1 MGRRLTYRQFAGMTE
16 PAAGRISV
24 VMTQTYDLILK
35 NGTVVTPGG
44 ETRADIG
51 VINERI
57 AFIGDLDGSVAGEI
71 YDAKGLHILPG
82 VIDSQVHFREPG
94 LEYKENLE
102 TGARSAAL
110 GGVVAVFEMPNTN
123 PSTTSPEMLADKLAR
138 AKGRMD
144 IDHAFYAGATHH
156 NVDVL
161 AEMEATPGCCGVKV
175 FMGASTGDLLI
186 QDDEGVEAVLRAIKR
201 RAAFHSEDEYRL
213 VERRGL
219 AREGDWTSHP
229 EVRDVEAAVSSTT
242 RLLRIARKVGKR
254 IHVLHITTA
263 EEMELLRAAKDVAS
277 VECLPQHLTLVA
289 PGAYERLRGYA
300 QMNPPIR
307 EQRHVDALWR
317 ALNAGIVDV
326 LGSDHAP
333 HTKEEKARSY
343 PASPSGMPGVQTLVP
358 VMLTH
363 VNNGKLTLRRF
374 VELTSAGPQR
384 VFGLAD
390 KGRIAEGY
398 HADFTVVDMKR
409 KETITEEWSKS
420 KCGWT
425 PFDGFEAT
433 GWPVATI
440 VRGGFVMR
448 DGEIVAK
455 GGGQPVR
462 FNETLGATV

>member
-1 MGRRLTYRQFAGMTE
+1 M
-16 PAAGRISV
+16 
-24 VMTQTYDLILK
+24 TYDLILRG
-35 NGTVVTPGG
+35 GTVVTPGG
-44 ETRADIG
+44 ETRTDIG
-51 VINERI
+51 VRGERI
-57 AFIGDLDGSVAGEI
+57 VSIGDLTGASAGET
-71 YDAKGLHILPG
+71 YDATGLHILPG

-94 LEYKENLE
+94 LDWKEDLE

-156 NVDVL
+156 NVGVL

-175 FMGASTGDLLI
+175 FMGASTGDLLV
-186 QDDEGVEAVLRAIKR
+186 QDDAGVEAVLRAIKR

-213 VERRGL
+213 AERREL
-219 AREGDWTSHP
+219 AVTGDWQSHIV
-229 EVRDVEAAVSSTT
+229 VRDVEAAVSSTR
-242 RLLRIARKVGKR
+242 RLLRIARACGKR
-254 IHVLHITTA
+254 IHVLHISTA
-263 EEMELLRAAKDVAS
+263 EEMELLRDAKDVAS
-277 VECLPQHLTLVA
+277 VEVLPNHLTLAA
-289 PGAYERLRGYA
+289 PDCYERLKGYA
-300 QMNPPIR
+300 QQNPPVR
-307 EQRHVDALWR
+307 EAHHRDALWR

-326 LGSDHAP
+326 LATDHAP
-333 HTKEEKARSY
+333 HTIEEKERPY
-343 PASPSGMPGVQTLVP
+343 PASPSGMPGVQTFVP

-363 VNNGKLTLRRF
+363 VNDGKLSLQRF

-398 HADFTVVDMKR
+398 HADFTVVDLKR
-409 KETITEEWSKS
+409 KETITAEWSKS

-425 PFDGFEAT
+425 QFDGFEAT

-455 GGGQPVR
+455 GDGKPVR
-462 FNETLGATV
+462 FNETLEPQD

>member
-1 MGRRLTYRQFAGMTE
+1 M
-16 PAAGRISV
+16 
-24 VMTQTYDLILK
+24 TYDLILRG
-35 NGTVVTPGG
+35 GTVVTPGG
-44 ETRADIG
+44 ETRTDIG
-51 VINERI
+51 VRGERI
-57 AFIGDLDGSVAGEI
+57 VSIGDLTGASAGET
-71 YDAKGLHILPG
+71 YDATGLHILPG

-94 LEYKENLE
+94 LDWKEDLE

-156 NVDVL
+156 NVGVL

-175 FMGASTGDLLI
+175 FMGASTGDLLV
-186 QDDEGVEAVLRAIKR
+186 QDDAGVEAVLRAIKR

-213 VERRGL
+213 AERREL
-219 AREGDWTSHP
+219 AVTGDWQSHIV
-229 EVRDVEAAVSSTT
+229 VRDVEAAVSSTR
-242 RLLRIARKVGKR
+242 RLLRIARACGKR
-254 IHVLHITTA
+254 IHVLHISTA
-263 EEMELLRAAKDVAS
+263 EEMELLRDAKDVAS
-277 VECLPQHLTLVA
+277 VEVLPNHLTLAA
-289 PGAYERLRGYA
+289 PDCYERLKGYA
-300 QMNPPIR
+300 QQNPPVR
-307 EQRHVDALWR
+307 EAHHRDALWR

-326 LGSDHAP
+326 LATDHAP
-333 HTKEEKARSY
+333 HTIEEKERPY
-343 PASPSGMPGVQTLVP
+343 PASPSGMPGVQTFVP

-363 VNNGKLTLRRF
+363 VNDGKLSLQRF
-374 VELTSAGPQR
+374 VELTSSGPQR

-398 HADFTVVDMKR
+398 HADFTVVDLKR
-409 KETITEEWSKS
+409 KETITAEWSKS

-425 PFDGFEAT
+425 QFDGFEAT

-448 DGEIVAK
+448 DGDIVAK
-455 GGGQPVR
+455 GDGKPVR
-462 FNETLGATV
+462 FNETLEPQD

>member
-1 MGRRLTYRQFAGMTE
+1 MTK
-16 PAAGRISV
+16 
-24 VMTQTYDLILK
+24 TFDLILRG
-35 NGTVVTPGG
+35 GTVVTPGG
-44 ETRADIG
+44 EARVDIG
-51 VINERI
+51 VKGERI
-57 AFIGDLDGSVAGEI
+57 VEIGDLSAASADAIYEAG
-71 YDAKGLHILPG
+71 GLHILPG

-94 LEYKENLE
+94 LEWKEDLE
-102 TGARSAAL
+102 SGARSAAL

-123 PSTTSPEMLADKLAR
+123 PSTTSPEMLADKLKR

-144 IDHAFYAGATHH
+144 IDHAFYAGATHD
-156 NVDVL
+156 NVGLL
-161 AEMEATPGCCGVKV
+161 AEMERTQGCCGVKV
-175 FMGASTGDLLI
+175 FMGASTGDLLVH
-186 QDDEGVEAVLRAIKR
+186 DDEGVEAVLRAIKR

-213 VERRGL
+213 AERREL
-219 AREGDWTSHP
+219 AVTGDWTSHP
-229 EVRDVEAAVSSTT
+229 VVRDVETAVMSTR
-242 RLLRIARKVGKR
+242 RLLKLARKVGKR

-263 EEMELLRAAKDVAS
+263 EELDMLRDAKDVAS

-289 PGAYERLRGYA
+289 PEAYERLKGYA

-326 LGSDHAP
+326 MGSDHAP
-333 HTKEEKARSY
+333 HSIEEKARPY
-343 PASPSGMPGVQTLVP
+343 PASPSGMPGVQTMVP
-358 VMLTH
+358 IMLTH
-363 VNNGKLTLRRF
+363 VNNGKLSLQRF

-398 HADFTVVDMKR
+398 HADFTVVDLKR
-409 KETITEEWSKS
+409 KETITAEWSKS

-455 GGGQPVR
+455 GGGKPVR
-462 FNETLGATV
+462 FNETLEPQA

>member
-1 MGRRLTYRQFAGMTE
+1 MTK
-16 PAAGRISV
+16 
-24 VMTQTYDLILK
+24 TFNLILRG
-35 NGTVVTPGG
+35 GTVVTPGG
-44 ETRADIG
+44 EARVDIG
-51 VINERI
+51 VRGERI
-57 AFIGDLDGSVAGEI
+57 AEIGDLSAASADEI
-71 YDAKGLHILPG
+71 YEAGGLHILPG

-94 LEYKENLE
+94 LEWKEDLE
-102 TGARSAAL
+102 SGARSAAL

-123 PSTTSPEMLADKLAR
+123 PSTTSPEMLADKLKR

-144 IDHAFYAGATHH
+144 IDHAFYAGATHD
-156 NVDVL
+156 NVGLL
-161 AEMEATPGCCGVKV
+161 AEMERTQGCCGVKV
-175 FMGASTGDLLI
+175 FMGASTGDLLVH
-186 QDDEGVEAVLRAIKR
+186 DDEGVEAVLRAIKR

-213 VERRGL
+213 AERREL
-219 AREGDWTSHP
+219 AVTGDWTSHP
-229 EVRDVEAAVSSTT
+229 VVRDVETAVMSTR
-242 RLLRIARKVGKR
+242 RLLKLARKVGKR

-263 EEMELLRAAKDVAS
+263 EELEMLRDAKDVAS

-289 PGAYERLRGYA
+289 PEAYQRLKGYA

-326 LGSDHAP
+326 MGSDHAP
-333 HTKEEKARSY
+333 HSIEEKAQPY
-343 PASPSGMPGVQTLVP
+343 PASPSGMPGVQTMVP
-358 VMLTH
+358 IMLTH
-363 VNNGKLTLRRF
+363 VNNGKLSLQRF

-398 HADFTVVDMKR
+398 HADFTVVDLKR
-409 KETITEEWSKS
+409 KETITAEWSKS

-455 GGGQPVR
+455 GGGKPVR
-462 FNETLGATV
+462 FNETLEPAS

>member
-1 MGRRLTYRQFAGMTE
+1 MNKTF
-16 PAAGRISV
+16 
-24 VMTQTYDLILK
+24 DLILRG
-35 NGTVVTPGG
+35 GTVVTPGG
-44 ETRADIG
+44 EARVDIG
-51 VINERI
+51 VRGERI
-57 AFIGDLDGSVAGEI
+57 VEIGDLSAASAAESYEAG
-71 YDAKGLHILPG
+71 GLHILPG

-94 LEYKENLE
+94 LEWKEDLE
-102 TGARSAAL
+102 SGARSAAL
-110 GGVVAVFEMPNTN
+110 GGVVAVFEMPNTS
-123 PSTTSPEMLADKLAR
+123 PSTTSPGMLADKLKR

-144 IDHAFYAGATHH
+144 IDHAFYAGATHD
-156 NVDVL
+156 NVGLL
-161 AEMEATPGCCGVKV
+161 AEMERTQGCCGVKV
-175 FMGASTGDLLI
+175 FMGASTGDLLVH
-186 QDDEGVEAVLRAIKR
+186 DDEGVEAVLRAIKR

-213 VERRGL
+213 AERREL
-219 AREGDWTSHP
+219 AVTGDWTSHP
-229 EVRDVEAAVSSTT
+229 VVRDVETAVMSTR
-242 RLLRIARKVGKR
+242 RLLNLARKVGKR

-263 EEMELLRAAKDVAS
+263 EELEMLRDAKDVAS

-289 PGAYERLRGYA
+289 PEAYERLKGYA

-326 LGSDHAP
+326 MGSDHAP
-333 HTKEEKARSY
+333 HSIEEKARPY
-343 PASPSGMPGVQTLVP
+343 PASPSGMPGVQTMVP
-358 VMLTH
+358 IMLTH
-363 VNNGKLTLRRF
+363 VNNGKLSLQRF

-398 HADFTVVDMKR
+398 HADFTVVDLKR
-409 KETITEEWSKS
+409 KETITAEWSKS

-455 GGGQPVR
+455 GGGKPVR
-462 FNETLGATV
+462 FNETLEPQA

>member
-1 MGRRLTYRQFAGMTE
+1 MKKTF
-16 PAAGRISV
+16 
-24 VMTQTYDLILK
+24 DLILRG
-35 NGTVVTPGG
+35 GTVVTPGG
-44 ETRADIG
+44 QTRTDIG
-51 VINERI
+51 VRGERI
-57 AFIGDLDGSVAGEI
+57 VAIGDLSGTSAGET
-71 YDAKGLHILPG
+71 YDAIGLHILPG

-94 LEYKENLE
+94 LDWKEDLE

-138 AKGRMD
+138 AKERMD

-156 NVDVL
+156 NVGVL

-175 FMGASTGDLLI
+175 FMGASTGDLLV

-213 VERRGL
+213 AERREL
-219 AREGDWTSHP
+219 AVTGDWQSHIV
-229 EVRDVEAAVSSTT
+229 VRDVEAAVSSTR
-242 RLLRIARKVGKR
+242 RLLRIARACGKR
-254 IHVLHITTA
+254 IHVLHISTA
-263 EEMELLRAAKDVAS
+263 EEMELLRDAKDVAS
-277 VECLPQHLTLVA
+277 VEVLPNHLTLAA
-289 PGAYERLRGYA
+289 PDCYDRLKGFA
-300 QMNPPIR
+300 QQNPPVR
-307 EQRHVDALWR
+307 EQRHQDALWR

-326 LGSDHAP
+326 LATDHAP
-333 HTKEEKARSY
+333 HTIEEKERPY

-363 VNNGKLTLRRF
+363 VNDGKLSLQRF

-398 HADFTVVDMKR
+398 HADFTVVDLKR
-409 KETITEEWSKS
+409 KETITAEWSKS

-425 PFDGFEAT
+425 QFDGFEAT

-448 DGEIVAK
+448 DGEIVAR
-455 GGGQPVR
+455 GGGKPVR
-462 FNETLGATV
+462 FNETLEPQA

>member
-1 MGRRLTYRQFAGMTE
+1 MTK
-16 PAAGRISV
+16 
-24 VMTQTYDLILK
+24 TFDLILRG
-35 NGTVVTPGG
+35 GTVVTPGG
-44 ETRADIG
+44 EARLDIG
-51 VINERI
+51 VKGERI
-57 AFIGDLDGSVAGEI
+57 VEIGDLSAASADEI
-71 YDAKGLHILPG
+71 YDAGGLHILPG

-94 LEYKENLE
+94 LEWKEDLE

-123 PSTTSPEMLADKLAR
+123 PSTTSPEMLADKLKR

-144 IDHAFYAGATHH
+144 IDHAFYAGATHD
-156 NVDVL
+156 NVGLL
-161 AEMEATPGCCGVKV
+161 AEMERTQGCCGVKV
-175 FMGASTGDLLI
+175 FMGASTGDLLVH
-186 QDDEGVEAVLRAIKR
+186 DDEGVEAVLRAIKR

-213 VERRGL
+213 AERREL
-219 AREGDWTSHP
+219 AVTGDWTSHP
-229 EVRDVEAAVSSTT
+229 VVRDVETAVMSTR
-242 RLLRIARKVGKR
+242 RLLKLARKVGKR

-263 EEMELLRAAKDVAS
+263 EELDMLRDAKDVAS

-289 PGAYERLRGYA
+289 PEAYERLKGYA

-326 LGSDHAP
+326 MGSDHAP
-333 HTKEEKARSY
+333 HSIEEKARPY
-343 PASPSGMPGVQTLVP
+343 PASPSGMPGVQTMVP

-363 VNNGKLTLRRF
+363 VNNGKLSLQRF

-398 HADFTVVDMKR
+398 HADFTVVDLKR
-409 KETITEEWSKS
+409 KETITAEWSKS

-440 VRGGFVMR
+440 VRGSFVMR

-455 GGGQPVR
+455 GGGKPVR
-462 FNETLGATV
+462 FNETLEPAA

>member
-1 MGRRLTYRQFAGMTE
+1 MTK
-16 PAAGRISV
+16 
-24 VMTQTYDLILK
+24 TFDLILRG
-35 NGTVVTPGG
+35 GTVVTPGG
-44 ETRADIG
+44 EARVDIG
-51 VINERI
+51 VKGERI
-57 AFIGDLDGSVAGEI
+57 VEIGDLSAASANEI
-71 YDAKGLHILPG
+71 YDAGGLHILPG

-94 LEYKENLE
+94 LEWKEDLE
-102 TGARSAAL
+102 SGARSAAL

-123 PSTTSPEMLADKLAR
+123 PSTTSPEMLADKLKR

-144 IDHAFYAGATHH
+144 IDHAFYAGATHD
-156 NVDVL
+156 NVGLL
-161 AEMEATPGCCGVKV
+161 AEMERTQGCCGVKV
-175 FMGASTGDLLI
+175 FMGASTGDLLVH
-186 QDDEGVEAVLRAIKR
+186 DDEGVEAVLRAIKR

-213 VERRGL
+213 AERREL
-219 AREGDWTSHP
+219 AVTGDWTSHP
-229 EVRDVEAAVSSTT
+229 VVRDVETAVMSTR
-242 RLLRIARKVGKR
+242 RLLKLARKVGKR

-263 EEMELLRAAKDVAS
+263 EELEMLRDAKDVAS

-289 PGAYERLRGYA
+289 PEAYQRLKGYA

-326 LGSDHAP
+326 MGSDHAP
-333 HTKEEKARSY
+333 HSIEEKARPY
-343 PASPSGMPGVQTLVP
+343 PASPSGMPGVQTMVP
-358 VMLTH
+358 IMLTH
-363 VNNGKLTLRRF
+363 VNNGKLSLQRF

-398 HADFTVVDMKR
+398 HADFTVVDLKR
-409 KETITEEWSKS
+409 KETITKEWSKS

-455 GGGQPVR
+455 GGGKPVR
-462 FNETLGATV
+462 FNETLEPAA

>member
-1 MGRRLTYRQFAGMTE
+1 MTK
-16 PAAGRISV
+16 
-24 VMTQTYDLILK
+24 TFDLILRG
-35 NGTVVTPGG
+35 GTVVTPGG
-44 ETRADIG
+44 EARLDIG
-51 VINERI
+51 VKGERI
-57 AFIGDLDGSVAGEI
+57 VEIGDLSAASADEI
-71 YDAKGLHILPG
+71 YDADGLHILPG

-94 LEYKENLE
+94 LEWKEDLE

-123 PSTTSPEMLADKLAR
+123 PSTTSPEMLADKLKR

-144 IDHAFYAGATHH
+144 IDHAFYAGATHN
-156 NVDVL
+156 NVGLL
-161 AEMEATPGCCGVKV
+161 AEMERTQGCCGVKV
-175 FMGASTGDLLI
+175 FMGASTGDLLVH
-186 QDDEGVEAVLRAIKR
+186 DDEGVEAVLRAIKR

-213 VERRGL
+213 AERREL
-219 AREGDWTSHP
+219 AVTGDWTSHP
-229 EVRDVEAAVSSTT
+229 VVRDVETAVMSTR
-242 RLLRIARKVGKR
+242 RLLNLARKVGKR
-254 IHVLHITTA
+254 IHVLHVTTA
-263 EEMELLRAAKDVAS
+263 EELDMLRDAKDVAS

-289 PGAYERLRGYA
+289 PEAYQRLKGYA

-326 LGSDHAP
+326 MGSDHAP
-333 HTKEEKARSY
+333 HSIEEKAQPY
-343 PASPSGMPGVQTLVP
+343 PASPSGMPGVQTMVP

-363 VNNGKLTLRRF
+363 VNNGKLSLQRF

-398 HADFTVVDMKR
+398 HADFTVVDLKR
-409 KETITEEWSKS
+409 KETITAEWSKS

-455 GGGQPVR
+455 GGGKPVR
-462 FNETLGATV
+462 FNETLEPAG

>member
-1 MGRRLTYRQFAGMTE
+1 MKKTF
-16 PAAGRISV
+16 
-24 VMTQTYDLILK
+24 DLILRG
-35 NGTVVTPGG
+35 GTVVTPGG
-44 ETRADIG
+44 QTRTDIG
-51 VINERI
+51 VRGERI
-57 AFIGDLDGSVAGEI
+57 VAIGDLSGTSAGET
-71 YDAKGLHILPG
+71 YDAIGLHILPG

-94 LEYKENLE
+94 LDWKEDLE

-156 NVDVL
+156 NVGVL

-175 FMGASTGDLLI
+175 FMGASTGDLLV

-213 VERRGL
+213 AERREL
-219 AREGDWTSHP
+219 AVTGDWQSHIV
-229 EVRDVEAAVSSTT
+229 VRDVEAAVSSTR
-242 RLLRIARKVGKR
+242 RLLRIARACGKR
-254 IHVLHITTA
+254 IHVLHISTA
-263 EEMELLRAAKDVAS
+263 EEMELLRDAKDVAS
-277 VECLPQHLTLVA
+277 VEVLPNHLTLAA
-289 PGAYERLRGYA
+289 PDCYDRLKGFA
-300 QMNPPIR
+300 QQNPPLR
-307 EQRHVDALWR
+307 EQRHQDALWR

-326 LGSDHAP
+326 LATDHAP
-333 HTKEEKARSY
+333 HTIEEKERPY

-363 VNNGKLTLRRF
+363 VNDGKLSLQRF

-398 HADFTVVDMKR
+398 HADFTVVDLKR
-409 KETITEEWSKS
+409 KETITAEWSKS

-425 PFDGFEAT
+425 QFDGFEAT

-448 DGEIVAK
+448 DGEIVAR
-455 GGGQPVR
+455 GGGKPVR
-462 FNETLGATV
+462 FNETLEPQA

>member
-1 MGRRLTYRQFAGMTE
+1 MTK
-16 PAAGRISV
+16 
-24 VMTQTYDLILK
+24 TFDLILRG
-35 NGTVVTPGG
+35 GTVVTPGG
-44 ETRADIG
+44 EARVDIG
-51 VINERI
+51 VKGERI
-57 AFIGDLDGSVAGEI
+57 VEIGDLSAASANEI
-71 YDAKGLHILPG
+71 YDAGGLHILPG

-94 LEYKENLE
+94 LEWKEDLE
-102 TGARSAAL
+102 SGARSAAL

-123 PSTTSPEMLADKLAR
+123 PSTTSPEMLADKLKR

-144 IDHAFYAGATHH
+144 IDHAFYAGATHD
-156 NVDVL
+156 NVGLL
-161 AEMEATPGCCGVKV
+161 AEMERTQGCCGVKV
-175 FMGASTGDLLI
+175 FMGASTGDLLVH
-186 QDDEGVEAVLRAIKR
+186 DDEGVEAVLRAIKR

-213 VERRGL
+213 AERREL
-219 AREGDWTSHP
+219 AVTGDWTSHP
-229 EVRDVEAAVSSTT
+229 VVRDVETAVMSTR
-242 RLLRIARKVGKR
+242 RLLKLARKVGKR

-263 EEMELLRAAKDVAS
+263 EELEMLRDAKDVAS

-289 PGAYERLRGYA
+289 PEAYQRLKGYA

-326 LGSDHAP
+326 MGSDHAP
-333 HTKEEKARSY
+333 HSIEEKARPY
-343 PASPSGMPGVQTLVP
+343 PASPSGMPGVQTMVP
-358 VMLTH
+358 IMLTH
-363 VNNGKLTLRRF
+363 VNNGKLSLQRF

-398 HADFTVVDMKR
+398 HADFTVVDLKR
-409 KETITEEWSKS
+409 KETITKEWSKS

-455 GGGQPVR
+455 GGGKPVR
-462 FNETLGATV
+462 FNETLEPQA

>member
-1 MGRRLTYRQFAGMTE
+1 MTK
-16 PAAGRISV
+16 
-24 VMTQTYDLILK
+24 TFDLILRG
-35 NGTVVTPGG
+35 GTVVTPGG
-44 ETRADIG
+44 EARVDIG
-51 VINERI
+51 VKGERI
-57 AFIGDLDGSVAGEI
+57 VEIGDLTAASAGEI
-71 YDAKGLHILPG
+71 YDAGGLHILPG

-94 LEYKENLE
+94 LEWKEDLE
-102 TGARSAAL
+102 SGARSAAL

-123 PSTTSPEMLADKLAR
+123 PSTTSPEMLADKLKR

-144 IDHAFYAGATHH
+144 IDHAFYAGATHD
-156 NVDVL
+156 NVGLL
-161 AEMEATPGCCGVKV
+161 AEMERTQGCCGVKV
-175 FMGASTGDLLI
+175 FMGASTGDLLVH
-186 QDDEGVEAVLRAIKR
+186 DDEGVEAVLRAIKR

-213 VERRGL
+213 AERREL
-219 AREGDWTSHP
+219 AVTGDWTSHP
-229 EVRDVEAAVSSTT
+229 VVRDVETAVMSTR
-242 RLLRIARKVGKR
+242 RLLKLARKVGKR

-263 EEMELLRAAKDVAS
+263 EELEMLRDAKDVAS

-289 PGAYERLRGYA
+289 PEAYQRLKGYA

-326 LGSDHAP
+326 MGSDHAP
-333 HTKEEKARSY
+333 HSIEEKAQPY
-343 PASPSGMPGVQTLVP
+343 PASPSGMPGVQTMVP

-363 VNNGKLTLRRF
+363 VNNGKLSLQRF

-398 HADFTVVDMKR
+398 HADFTVVDLKR
-409 KETITEEWSKS
+409 KETITAEWSKS

-455 GGGQPVR
+455 GGGKPVR
-462 FNETLGATV
+462 FNETLEPAA

>member
-1 MGRRLTYRQFAGMTE
+1 M
-16 PAAGRISV
+16 
-24 VMTQTYDLILK
+24 TYDLILRG
-35 NGTVVTPGG
+35 GTVVTPGG
-44 ETRADIG
+44 ETRTDIG
-51 VINERI
+51 VRGERI
-57 AFIGDLDGSVAGEI
+57 VSIGDLTGASAGET
-71 YDAKGLHILPG
+71 YDATGLHILPG

-94 LEYKENLE
+94 LDWKEDLE

-156 NVDVL
+156 NVGVL

-175 FMGASTGDLLI
+175 FMGASTGDLLV
-186 QDDEGVEAVLRAIKR
+186 QDDAGVEAVLRAIKR

-213 VERRGL
+213 AERREL
-219 AREGDWTSHP
+219 AVTGDWQSHIV
-229 EVRDVEAAVSSTT
+229 VRDVEAAVSSTR
-242 RLLRIARKVGKR
+242 RLLRIARACGKR
-254 IHVLHITTA
+254 IHVLHISTA
-263 EEMELLRAAKDVAS
+263 EEMELLRDAKDVAS
-277 VECLPQHLTLVA
+277 VEVLPNHLTLAA
-289 PGAYERLRGYA
+289 PDCYERLKGYA
-300 QMNPPIR
+300 QQNPPVR
-307 EQRHVDALWR
+307 EAHHRDALWR

-326 LGSDHAP
+326 LATDHAP
-333 HTKEEKARSY
+333 HTIEEKERPY
-343 PASPSGMPGVQTLVP
+343 PASPSGMPGVQTFVP

-363 VNNGKLTLRRF
+363 VNDGKLSLQRF

-398 HADFTVVDMKR
+398 HADFTVVDLKR
-409 KETITEEWSKS
+409 KETITAEWSKS

-425 PFDGFEAT
+425 QFDGFEAT

-448 DGEIVAK
+448 DGDIVAK
-455 GGGQPVR
+455 GDGKPVR
-462 FNETLGATV
+462 FNETLEPQD

>member
-1 MGRRLTYRQFAGMTE
+1 MTK
-16 PAAGRISV
+16 
-24 VMTQTYDLILK
+24 TFDLILRG
-35 NGTVVTPGG
+35 GTVVTPGG
-44 ETRADIG
+44 EARVDIG
-51 VINERI
+51 VKGERI
-57 AFIGDLDGSVAGEI
+57 VEIGDLSAASADAIYEAG
-71 YDAKGLHILPG
+71 GLHILPG

-94 LEYKENLE
+94 LEWKEDLE

-123 PSTTSPEMLADKLAR
+123 PSTTSPEMLADKLKR

-144 IDHAFYAGATHH
+144 IDHAFYAGATHD
-156 NVDVL
+156 NVGLL
-161 AEMEATPGCCGVKV
+161 AEMERTQGCCGVKV
-175 FMGASTGDLLI
+175 FMGASTGDLLVH
-186 QDDEGVEAVLRAIKR
+186 DDEGVEAVLRAIKR

-213 VERRGL
+213 AERREL
-219 AREGDWTSHP
+219 AVTGDWTSHP
-229 EVRDVEAAVSSTT
+229 VVRDVETAVMSTR
-242 RLLRIARKVGKR
+242 RLLKLARKVGKR

-263 EEMELLRAAKDVAS
+263 EELDMLRDAKDVAS

-289 PGAYERLRGYA
+289 PEAYERLKGYA

-326 LGSDHAP
+326 MGSDHAP
-333 HTKEEKARSY
+333 HSIEEKARPY
-343 PASPSGMPGVQTLVP
+343 PASPSGMPGVQTMVP
-358 VMLTH
+358 IMLTH
-363 VNNGKLTLRRF
+363 VNNGKLSLQRF

-398 HADFTVVDMKR
+398 HADFTVVDLKR
-409 KETITEEWSKS
+409 KETITKEWSKS

-455 GGGQPVR
+455 GGGKPVR
-462 FNETLGATV
+462 FNETLEPQA

>member
-1 MGRRLTYRQFAGMTE
+1 MNKTF
-16 PAAGRISV
+16 
-24 VMTQTYDLILK
+24 DLILRG
-35 NGTVVTPGG
+35 GTVVTPGG
-44 ETRADIG
+44 EARVDIG
-51 VINERI
+51 VRGERI
-57 AFIGDLDGSVAGEI
+57 VEIGDLPGASAGQT
-71 YDAKGLHILPG
+71 YDAGGLHILPG

-94 LEYKENLE
+94 LEWKEDLE
-102 TGARSAAL
+102 SGARSAAL

-138 AKGRMD
+138 ARGRMD
-144 IDHAFYAGATHH
+144 IDHAFYAGATHD
-156 NVDVL
+156 NVGLL
-161 AEMEATPGCCGVKV
+161 AEMERTQGCCGVKV
-175 FMGASTGDLLI
+175 FMGASTGDLLVH
-186 QDDEGVEAVLRAIKR
+186 DDAGVEAVLRAIKR

-213 VERRGL
+213 AERREL
-219 AREGDWTSHP
+219 AVTGDWTSHP
-229 EVRDVEAAVSSTT
+229 VVRDVETAVMSTR
-242 RLLRIARKVGKR
+242 RLLNLARKVGKR

-263 EEMELLRAAKDVAS
+263 QELEMLRDAKDVAS

-289 PGAYERLRGYA
+289 PEAYERLKGYA

-307 EQRHVDALWR
+307 EQCHVDALWR

-326 LGSDHAP
+326 MGSDHAP
-333 HTKEEKARSY
+333 HSIEEKARPY
-343 PASPSGMPGVQTLVP
+343 PASPSGMPGVQTMVP
-358 VMLTH
+358 IMLTH
-363 VNNGKLTLRRF
+363 VNNGKLSLQRF

-398 HADFTVVDMKR
+398 HADFTVVDLKR
-409 KETITEEWSKS
+409 KETITAQWSKS

-448 DGEIVAK
+448 DGEIVAR
-455 GGGQPVR
+455 GGGKPVR
-462 FNETLGATV
+462 FNETLEPQA